1 MDELDVVAHNR
12 EAWDRQVQSGD
23 IWTLGAS
30 PESVERAR
38 AGDLAEVVLIGHK
51 PLPREWLPA
60 SLTGVA
66 ILGLASGGGQQGP
79 LLAAA
84 GARVAVFDNSPLQLQ
99 RDSEVAAREGLVIE
113 TVLGDMRDL
122 GAFAD
127 STFDVVLNPVS
138 NVFCP
143 DLAPVW
149 SECFRVLKPGGEL
162 LCGFVNP
169 DLYIFDGDALD
180 ERGEFIVRFP
190 LPYSDTGSL
199 REEELQALGA
209 SPLQFSHTMT
219 DQIGGQL
226 AAGFV
231 IIGFDEA
238 PHHSN
243 ATAKYMPGYYA
254 TRARKPA

>member
-12 EAWDRQVQSGD
+12 RAWDRQVRSGD

-30 PESVERAR
+30 PEAVARAR
-38 AGDLAEVVLIGHK
+38 AGDRAEVVLIGHK
-51 PLPREWLPA
+51 SLPREWLPA

-180 ERGEFIVRFP
+180 ELGEFIVRFP
-190 LPYSDTGSL
+190 LPHSDTGSL
-199 REEELQALGA
+199 REEELQALGD

-231 IIGFDEA
+231 ITGFDEA

-254 TRARKPA
+254 TRARKPT

>member
-1 MDELDVVAHNR
+1 MDELDVIAHNR
-12 EAWDRQVQSGD
+12 EAWDRQVRSGD
-23 IWTLGAS
+23 VWTLGAS
-30 PESVERAR
+30 PESVARAR

-51 PLPREWLPA
+51 SLPRDWLPA
-60 SLTGVA
+60 SLAGVT
-66 ILGLASGGGQQGP
+66 ILALASGGGQQGP

-84 GARVAVFDNSPLQLQ
+84 GATVTVFDNSPLQLQ
-99 RDSEVAAREGLVIE
+99 RDSDVAAREGLALE

-122 GAFAD
+122 SVFAD
-127 STFDVVLNPVS
+127 GTFDIVLNPVS

-143 DLAPVW
+143 ELAPVW

-169 DLYIFDGDALD
+169 DMYIFDGDALD
-180 ERGEFIVRFP
+180 ERDEFIVRFS

-199 REEELQALGA
+199 SEDELRALGD

-219 DQIGGQL
+219 EQIGGQI
-226 AAGFV
+226 AAGFA
-231 IIGFDEA
+231 ITGFDEA

-254 TRARKPA
+254 TRAKKPA